1 MAKSAA
7 KVFNGTLERMR
18 SRLNWVIVRIPFDVS
33 KVWGTRAMLR
43 VKGDIN
49 GFEFRTSLFP
59 TGRGEHYLMINKRM
73 QRGGKAVAGTVA
85 RIRLEPDEEVRVAV
99 MPAELKRLLDQDRS
113 LKKWFDAL
121 NYSARKWIG
130 DWISEVKSAEAR
142 RRRSEQVAEQLMSTM
157 EAERELPPI
166 LRVAFAR
173 TPGATEGW
181 EQMSAGRRRGHLLA
195 IFYYREPEAR
205 ARRVQKVLEDAVTFG
220 RKKRG
225 RYNG

>member
-1 MAKSAA
+1 MARSAA
-7 KVFNGTLERMR
+7 KVFKGTLERMQ
-18 SRLNWVIVRIPFDVS
+18 SRLNWVIVPIPFDVA

-59 TGRGEHYLMINKRM
+59 TGRGDHYLMINKRM
-73 QRGGKAVAGTVA
+73 QRGAKAMAGTIA
-85 RIRLEPDEEVRVAV
+85 RIRLEPDPEVRVAA
-99 MPAELKRLLDQDRS
+99 MPAALKRVLDEDRS
-113 LKKWFDAL
+113 LRKWFNAL
-121 NYSARKWIG
+121 NYSTRKWIG
-130 DWISEVKSAEAR
+130 DWISEVKSADAR

-157 EAERELPPI
+157 EAEHELPPI

-181 EQMSAGRRRGHLLA
+181 NEMSTGRRRGHLLA

-205 ARRVQKVLEDAVTFG
+205 ARRVQKAVEDAVSFA
-220 RKKRG
+220 RKKQA
-225 RYNG
+225 